1 MKMTKETPLST
12 ITGKTLMQWGL
23 EPGAWFKDALP
34 LANQM
39 RGEGKTDRQIID
51 HLFTLRV
58 IPSVLEGI
66 PLRTNNLPFERFIEP
81 ESEDEIQNVAS
92 VIAHMDALMRTP
104 TIVRGAVMPDAC
116 PSGSAMG
123 TIPVGGVVATKNAI
137 HPGFHSADICC
148 SMFMSVFKR
157 VDPTDRVLDVAM
169 KTTHFGVG
177 KGNDYNI
184 LDYPELINLVARF
197 EYNPFL
203 KGLDRF
209 ALDQFMTQGDG
220 NHFLYVG
227 HVESNGAMA
236 IVTHHGSR
244 GLGAQLYK
252 RGKAAAERHTRI
264 VAPRV
269 PLHNAWIEAD
279 SEIGQDYWEA
289 LQIIRQW
296 TKLNHAAIHNLMS
309 LRLGNRIVLQTWNEH
324 NFVFRRADGLFYHG
338 KGATP
343 SFLGYAK
350 DDSGATLIPLNMAE
364 PILMA
369 THANNSD
376 ALGFAPHGAGRN
388 LSRTAHIKRL
398 TAEFGDDRGL
408 GPDAIK
414 TIIDRETKPK
424 GVDARFYTGA
434 PDISELPSA
443 YKNADQVQRQIKKHG
458 LANVVDRI
466 LPRGS
471 IMAGEMKWQR
481 KPKKPKVV
489 TEVA

>member
-1 MKMTKETPLST
+1 MKMTKETPLSI
-12 ITGKTLMQWGL
+12 ITGKTLIQWGL
-23 EPGAWFKDALP
+23 ESGAWFKDALP

-81 ESEDEIQNVAS
+81 EGEDEILNTAS

-104 TIVRGAVMPDAC
+104 TIVSGAVMPDAC

-148 SMFMSVFKR
+148 SMAISVFKR
-157 VDPTDRVLDVAM
+157 NDDVAKVLDAAM
-169 KTTHFGVG
+169 KASHFGVG
-177 KGNDYNI
+177 KRTSSEVRQHKD
-184 LDYPELINLVARF
+184 LVGLVDTFAD
-197 EYNPFL
+197 NPFL
-203 KGLDRF
+203 KGLEDYGISH
-209 ALDQFMTQGDG
+209 FMTQGDG
-220 NHFLYVG
+220 NHFFYVG
-227 HVESNGAMA
+227 ELESTGEMA

-279 SEIGQDYWEA
+279 TQIGQDYWRA
-289 LQIIRQW
+289 LQVIRQW
-296 TKLNHAAIHNLMS
+296 TKMNHFAIHDAVAK
-309 LRLGNRIVLQTWNEH
+309 RLGNAVIDRFWNEH
-324 NFVFRRADGLFYHG
+324 NFVFQRSDGLFYHA

-343 SFLGYAK
+343 SFYNFAH
-350 DDSGATLIPLNMAE
+350 DDSGYTLIPMNMSE
-364 PILMA
+364 PILVTA
-369 THANNSD
+369 HANNEQ

-398 TAEFGDDRGL
+398 MTEFGDGRGL
-408 GPDAIK
+408 GPNAIK
-414 TIIDRETKPK
+414 TIMERETK
-424 GVDARFYTGA
+424 DLDIRFYTGD
-434 PDISELPSA
+434 PDVSELPSA
-443 YKNADQVQRQIKKHG
+443 YKNAEQVQAQINKHG
-458 LANVVDRI
+458 LANVVTRI

-471 IMAGEMKWQR
+471 IMAGEMKWQ
-481 KPKKPKVV
+481 KHPKKPKAV
-489 TEVA
+489 TAVA